1 MSRIALVTGGSRG
14 IGRAI
19 AISLADPNRPGGGMK
34 VAVNYA
40 SNAAAADDV
49 VATITANGGT
59 AIAVGADVGDADA
72 VAAMFD
78 TVGTELGPVE
88 VLVNNAGI
96 TRDDL
101 LLRMKPEAWDQVIA
115 TNLTSNYLC
124 SRAALRGMLR
134 ARWGRIISVGSV
146 SGIYGNAGQTNYA
159 ATKAGVIGFAKSLA
173 KEVGSRNI
181 TVNVVAPG
189 FIATDLTADLGE
201 STTDVLSDRIALGRL
216 GEPEEI
222 ASAVGYLAS
231 DEASYIT
238 GQTIIVDGGMSL

>member
-1 MSRIALVTGGSRG
+1 VNRVALVTGGSRG
-14 IGRAI
+14 IGRAVCER
-19 AISLADPNRPGGGMK
+19 LGADGH
-34 VAVNYA
+34 VVVVNYA
-40 SNAAAADDV
+40 HNAAAADEV
-49 VATITANGGT
+49 VAKIVAGRGT
-59 AIAVGADVGDADA
+59 AISVGGDVGNADA
-72 VAAMFD
+72 VDALFAE
-78 TVGTELGPVE
+78 TVERVGPVE

-101 LLRMKPEAWDQVIA
+101 LLRMKPEAWADVLA
-115 TNLTSNYLC
+115 TNLTSNFLC
-124 SRAALRGMLR
+124 SKAALRSMVR

-159 ATKAGVIGFAKSLA
+159 ASKAGVIGFAKSLA

-189 FIATDLTADLGE
+189 FITTELTAELGDAAAATIKE
-201 STTDVLSDRIALGRL
+201 RIALGRL
-216 GEPEEI
+216 GRPEEI

-238 GQTIIVDGGMSL
+238 GQTLVVDGGMSL